1 MAIGISKDDFE
12 YTDKKEETTEEQAV
26 EETKEV
32 TSEEST
38 EEVSEETT
46 QEGKET
52 EQETKEEEKEEVDY
66 VKLVNEKLGRD
77 FKDEEELK
85 KFFEN
90 DEKVKALQKELDD
103 NKLWKDE
110 YTKLKEGYKPD
121 KIFANEGIR
130 KMNEVIKKF
139 PDVDPNIALRVM
151 GADVDKMT
159 ALDLVILGKQLNA
172 KGFRGGD
179 SAARKQVAKQL
190 DIDEEE
196 LNDVNSLSDELYNQ
210 LTEESRKYE
219 SQFAEMQN
227 MELPDYSD
235 LETEAKK
242 VEEEQRATET
252 KSKEAWSG
260 ILDKTLD
267 SFKEYKM
274 YDKDKDGKPIEI
286 YAHTVDDEFK
296 TKHRDVILDSIV
308 KSGLEPGEES
318 FQKVMDYIESMY
330 SNLYK
335 VSIMKGYGK
344 SIETKLKDKEHE
356 EYNVTGQSKSGEAE
370 GKGEKTLPGNLEV
383 EKHLTGTGKNIFA

>member
-1 MAIGISKDDFE
+1 MGISKDDFE
-12 YTDKKEETTEEQAV
+12 YTDKQEETTEEQAV
-26 EETKEV
+26 EETKEEV
-32 TSEEST
+32 TSGETT
-38 EEVSEETT
+38 EEASEETT
-46 QEGKET
+46 QESQGA
-52 EQETKEEEKEEVDY
+52 EQETKEEVKEEVDY
-66 VKLVNEKLGRD
+66 VKLVNEKLGKD

-139 PDVDPNIALRVM
+139 PDVDPNIALKVM
-151 GADVDKMT
+151 GADVNKMT
-159 ALDLVILGKQLNA
+159 ALDLVILGKQLNV

-179 SAARKQVAKQL
+179 SAARKQVARQL

-196 LNDVNSLSDELYNQ
+196 LNDVTSLSDELYNQ
-210 LTEESRKYE
+210 LAEESRKYE
-219 SQFAEMQN
+219 KQFAEMQN

-242 VEEEQRATET
+242 VEEEQRVTET
-252 KSKEAWSG
+252 KLKEAWDG
-260 ILDKTLD
+260 ILEKTLD

-286 YAHTVDDEFK
+286 YSHTVDDEFK
-296 TKHRDVILDSIV
+296 TKHRDVILNRIV

-318 FQKVMDYIESMY
+318 FQKVVDYIESMY

-344 SIETKLKDKEHE
+344 SVETKLKDKEHE
-356 EYNVTGQSKSGEAE
+356 EYNVSGQSKGGEAE
-370 GKGEKTLPGNLEV
+370 GKGEKTLPGNLKV
-383 EKHLTGTGKNIFA
+383 EEHLTGKGKNIFA